1 MSVTPSTLLAS
12 ELQRRYEA
20 RFITPLFRNSDEYF
34 LGYFPNRGMAGGD
47 ALRIPI
53 AVTESGGAEIYSV
66 GDPIPAAGH
75 LNWVQAVFAWQYFR
89 IPIEIHGHAKDDAV
103 GTDLGPMQL
112 NSEMEAKIATLVDL
126 VQTTFM
132 ADSTVGLL
140 GLIDDDTTAF
150 GGLSRSVYTGL
161 QGEVSAVGGALTLA
175 ALNNHLRDQRDNEHV
190 GRPGLLMSRGNQI
203 NYYKLLLPGTGAGAE
218 HNASVHDTERAFDM
232 GFPNEK
238 VRFAGTPWAEVPD
251 FVNTEI
257 AFLDMRPQN
266 VPYVV
271 KHREF
276 QVRPH
281 DSGRDSDLYE
291 VTFAMALAT
300 DHPEKHGKME
310 TLTA

>member
-1 MSVTPSTLLAS
+1 MSVTPSTLIAS

-20 RFITPLFRNSDEYF
+20 KFITPLFKNSDEYF
-34 LGYFPNRGMAGGD
+34 LGYFPNRGLVGGD

-53 AVTESGGAEIYSV
+53 AVTESGAAEIYSV
-66 GDPIPAAGH
+66 GDPLPAAGH

-89 IPIEIHGHAKDDAV
+89 ITVEIHGHSKDDAV

-112 NSEMEAKIATLVDL
+112 NSEMESKIATLVDL

-132 ADSTVGLL
+132 ADSAVGLL

-150 GGLSRSVYTGL
+150 GTLSRVTYTGL
-161 QGEVSAVGGALTLA
+161 QGEVTAVGGALTRA
-175 ALNNHLRDQRDNEHV
+175 GMENHLRDQRDNENV

-203 NYYKLLLPGTGAGAE
+203 SNYKNLVTGAAGLAY
-218 HNASVHDTERAFDM
+218 NADVSGESRSFDL

-238 VRFAGTPWAEVPD
+238 VRFAGIPWVEVPD

-266 VPYVV
+266 SPYAV
-271 KHREF
+271 KHRDF
-276 QVRPH
+276 TVRPH

-291 VTFAMALAT
+291 ITFAMALAT

-310 TLTA
+310 TLNT